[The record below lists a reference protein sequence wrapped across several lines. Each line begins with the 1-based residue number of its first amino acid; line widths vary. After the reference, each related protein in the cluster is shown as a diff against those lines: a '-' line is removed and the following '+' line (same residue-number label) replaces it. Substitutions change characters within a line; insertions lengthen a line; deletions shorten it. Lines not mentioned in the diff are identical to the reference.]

1 MSPLGAALAPTRC
14 LPRASHVEGPSLL
27 PDGLTQPK
35 NSARGAGCCH
45 QHPQDLEILHP
56 QLPTDVLGA
65 ILINSCQ
72 KPGPVVCWELML
84 IPSHPPL
91 GKSRVPPPRGP
102 PSLVTLLKINYQPCR
117 TTHDPAIIISRSPP
131 FPGPHLLELGRD
143 LLSPG
148 WEQASAVC
156 STLPLCALA

>member
-1 MSPLGAALAPTRC
+1 M
-14 LPRASHVEGPSLL
+14 EGLSLL
-27 PDGLTQPK
+27 QDGLTQPK
-35 NSARGAGCCH
+35 NTARAVGCCH

-65 ILINSCQ
+65 ILINSSQ
-72 KPGPVVCWELML
+72 KPGAVVCWELIL

-91 GKSRVPPPRGP
+91 GKSCVPPPRGP

-117 TTHDPAIIISRSPP
+117 TMHDPAIIISRSPP
-131 FPGPHLLELGRD
+131 FHGPRLLELGRD

-148 WEQASAVC
+148 WEQGSAVC
-156 STLPLCALA
+156 STLPLCAPA

>member
-1 MSPLGAALAPTRC
+1 MFVDGS
-14 LPRASHVEGPSLL
+14 SLL
-27 PDGLTQPK
+27 PAGLTQPK
-35 NSARGAGCCH
+35 NTARCWVLPPAPTRFG
-45 QHPQDLEILHP
+45 EILHP

-72 KPGPVVCWELML
+72 KPGPVVCWELIL

-91 GKSRVPPPRGP
+91 GKSCVPPRRGP

-117 TTHDPAIIISRSPP
+117 TMHDPAIIISRSPP
-131 FPGPHLLELGRD
+131 FRGPHLLELGRD

-156 STLPLCALA
+156 STLPLCAPA